1 MKKKKSESQQ
11 KKISFRDSFDTDSY
25 FCLPDRLSVT
35 CLDWSGTDDS
45 LLGAHRAAE
54 MKGRRS
60 ATAKEMGK
68 DLPAR
73 LTQHLIEAL
82 P

>member
-1 MKKKKSESQQ
+1 MKKKSESLQ

-25 FCLPDRLSVT
+25 FFLPDRLSVT

-45 LLGAHRAAE
+45 LLGAHHVPE
-54 MKGRRS
+54 MEERRS

-68 DLPAR
+68 DCLAR
-73 LTQHLIEAL
+73 LTQHLTEAL